1 MQALALIIYIFIC
14 RIRKWD
20 YLWPATM
27 LASGSF
33 GEKLT
38 VIGWAALFMSGFMWG
53 E

>member
-1 MQALALIIYIFIC
+1 MQTLALITYIFIC

-27 LASGSF
+27 LAHGSF

-38 VIGWAALFMSGFMWG
+38 AIGWAALFMSGVMSG
-53 E
+53 L